1 MGCLQHNPN
10 VNPMPRL
17 IEKQATRVPRNG
29 ALFIAVFVIVAGGG
43 CGDSTP
49 TAPANAA
56 PLVGT
61 AWRLVSLEPGAP
73 LVSAAPP
80 GRDLTLRFDRL
91 LAPARLWVGAGGPCN
106 GYSGLFYATPE
117 GVLWI
122 ESPLLGTRI
131 GCEGDRGALEA
142 AYLDR
147 LYATATWLLR
157 ADSLVLRTP
166 DARWL
171 LFVRQ

>member
-1 MGCLQHNPN
+1 
-10 VNPMPRL
+10 MPTL
-17 IEKQATRVPRNG
+17 IAKQAMRVPRSG
-29 ALFIAVFVIVAGGG
+29 ALVIAVFALVAGAG

-49 TAPANAA
+49 TAPVTAA

-73 LVSAAPP
+73 LVSAAPADRNP
-80 GRDLTLRFDRL
+80 AIRFDRL
-91 LAPARLWVGAGGPCN
+91 IAPARLWVGAFGGCN
-106 GYSGLFYATPE
+106 SYSGLFYATPE

-157 ADSLVLRTP
+157 ADSLVLQTP